1 MSDLEIYVHI
11 PFCVRKCA
19 YCDFLSGPA
28 DEDAKARYLTGLFDE
43 FRFYAEK
50 LKSADY
56 SVRGLIRQSNVR
68 LICTTDDP
76 VDSLIW
82 HEKIRDDASFDV
94 QVLPA
99 WRPDRAMNIEKPD
112 FADYIGSLFEDTVR

>member
-50 LKSADY
+50 LKSAETRKT
-56 SVRGLIRQSNVR
+56 V
-68 LICTTDDP
+68 TTVFVGGGTP
-76 VDSLIW
+76 SSLSAGQLDSLL
-82 HEKIRDDASFDV
+82 EKLHTSFKIGKEAEV
-94 QVLPA
+94 TVECNPGTLSA
-99 WRPDRAMNIEKPD
+99 EKLWGVVK
-112 FADYIGSLFEDTVR
+112 FFSSESSCR